1 MGIGNYFRIDST
13 KDKKGTAFKKNALPR
28 NCDVNQGLAID
39 ASLCHRWRM
48 EIRNKHKGKS

>member
-13 KDKKGTAFKKNALPR
+13 KDKKNALPR

-39 ASLCHRWRM
+39 ASFIGGEWR
-48 EIRNKHKGKS
+48 

>member
-39 ASLCHRWRM
+39 ASFIGGEWR
-48 EIRNKHKGKS
+48 